1 MLELGADNL
10 DASTAEF
17 EFCSFGS
24 LCSLSRYSNPVL
36 DWLQANFMA
45 WESGSY
51 LKGPIRTRQDTA
63 AQCPVPGSFNM
74 EINVEA
80 LQCAF
85 PGHYLSEPA
94 ESQPS
99 SPLGSTITSPSG
111 LHPTPT
117 RFIPVSVSSP
127 TPQAPGATTPSTTE
141 TTVPPWDNLQP
152 SFGIQSLRG
161 SQPSPAGGRC
171 RPHS

>member
-24 LCSLSRYSNPVL
+24 LYSLSRYSNPVL

-45 WESGSY
+45 WESGDY

-63 AQCPVPGSFNM
+63 AQGPVPGSFQMGINM
-74 EINVEA
+74 AA
-80 LQCAF
+80 LQRAF
-85 PGHYLSEPA
+85 PGHYLSDPA
-94 ESQPS
+94 ESQS
-99 SPLGSTITSPSG
+99 SSSLGSTSTSPLG

-117 RFIPVSVSSP
+117 RFIPLSVSSP
-127 TPQAPGATTPSTTE
+127 TPQAPEATTPSTTE

-152 SFGIQSLRG
+152 SFGIRLLRG
-161 SQPSPAGGRC
+161 SQPLPAGGQC
-171 RPHS
+171 WPYP